1 MSGGQY
7 QQRHN
12 GSGMGRNDQKFS
24 VSEPLGL

>member
-12 GSGMGRNDQKFS
+12 GSSMGRNDQKFS
-24 VSEPLGL
+24 VYEPLGL